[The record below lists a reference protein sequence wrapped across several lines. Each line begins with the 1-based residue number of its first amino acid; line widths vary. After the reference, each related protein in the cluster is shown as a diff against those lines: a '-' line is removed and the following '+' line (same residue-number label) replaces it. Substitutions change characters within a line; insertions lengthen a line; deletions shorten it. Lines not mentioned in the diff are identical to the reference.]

1 MNKLYR
7 FSPIRT
13 EEQLIESIRYIDSQA
28 RELSNK
34 IIKKEYPLSSLTIF
48 SHYPDEFEQL
58 KEILFKMGEQQAEN
72 NGPYVR
78 LVNPLVLRGGAL
90 KFVLVIKPDPYRM
103 QVGCCDFNIP
113 DYDEFKSNYLKSTT
127 NKLRLIERV
136 DHEMIEFFDPDFDI
150 LAYVVNKPLL

>member
-7 FSPIRT
+7 FSPIKT

-48 SHYPDEFEQL
+48 SHYTDEFEQL
-58 KEILFKMGEQQAEN
+58 KEILFEMGEQQAEN
-72 NGPYVR
+72 NGPYVK
-78 LVNPLVLRGGAL
+78 LANPLVLRGGAL
-90 KFVLVIKPDPYRM
+90 KFVRVRKPDPYRM

-113 DYDEFKSNYLKSTT
+113 NYDEFKSNYLKSNT
-127 NKLRLIERV
+127 NKLRLIKRV
-136 DHEMIEFFDPDFDI
+136 DYEMIEFFDPDFDI